1 MNVEVKLFAV
11 AKQLVGAETINLELP
26 RGATVKELRA
36 ALVQQHPAMADVV
49 RHVIFAVNTEYADDK
64 TTIPSDAE
72 IACIPPVSG
81 G

>member
-1 MNVEVKLFAV
+1 MKVEVKLFAV
-11 AKQLVGAETINLELP
+11 AKQLVGAETVNLELP

-36 ALVQQHPAMADVV
+36 ALVQQQPAMADVV
-49 RHVIFAVNTEYADDK
+49 QHVLFAVNTEYADDE
-64 TTIPSDAE
+64 TTIPNDAE